1 MRLATWTWR
10 GLTIVESDA
19 GLRRRLRLLDSVLSR
34 ALLGSIRIYQLT
46 LSPIIGGACRFEPT
60 CSRYAD
66 EAIRKYGAFR
76 GTRLAV
82 GRLLRCHPLHHGG
95 FDPVP

>member
-1 MRLATWTWR
+1 MRLATGTWR
-10 GLTIVESDA
+10 GRTFVESDA
-19 GLRRRLRLLDSVLSR
+19 GLRRRLLVLDNVLGR
-34 ALLGSIRIYQLT
+34 ALRASIRVYQLA
-46 LSPIIGGACRFEPT
+46 LSPLVGGACRFEPT

-82 GRLLRCHPLHHGG
+82 ARLLRCHPLHHGG